1 MAKVTTE
8 RIRRVRTKLHWG
20 KKENSLE
27 SEIRKEKKGKK
38 QRKGSR
44 NRKLKMRS

>member
-1 MAKVTTE
+1 MMLGK
-8 RIRRVRTKLHWG
+8 K

-27 SEIRKEKKGKK
+27 PKIRKGGRKQ

-44 NRKLKMRS
+44 NRKHKIRS